1 MTGAC
6 PKFHL
11 FCWFPDSVHTISSER
26 LPAPVLIKTLRVPI
40 DAPYMWYQNLMQD
53 PRELVAE
60 KRSLY
65 SLALSPR
72 LLGEDVSINMYLPI
86 PSPEKENY
94 S

>member
-1 MTGAC
+1 
-6 PKFHL
+6 
-11 FCWFPDSVHTISSER
+11 
-26 LPAPVLIKTLRVPI
+26 
-40 DAPYMWYQNLMQD
+40 MWYQNLMQD
-53 PRELVAE
+53 PRELVAK

-65 SLALSPR
+65 SLALSPG